1 MMFDRREKKTAAG
14 EVIFQETEKF
24 KLVRVHSTHAY
35 WLVAKEIE
43 SQINNVKICFLI
55 SLTFCPMYLNGISS
69 SLMIFFLI
77 KY

>member
-24 KLVRVHSTHAY
+24 KLVRVYSTHAY

-43 SQINNVKICFLI
+43 SQNNNVKISRKMCIQHNFELH
-55 SLTFCPMYLNGISS
+55 F
-69 SLMIFFLI
+69 
-77 KY
+77 